1 MPSWI
6 PRISG
11 IPSAAAFPVRA
22 STIIMLTISPPSET
36 YIRPPVGRDHRGVV
50 FYPYGCGNL
59 VALSAPR
66 WGQRE
71 GRDYTLK
78 KQWGGIQ
85 RIIRAV
91 LVGWIEGRR
100 QDGPMGRKDDR
111 RNCSSDG

>member
-1 MPSWI
+1 LAEITAPL
-6 PRISG
+6 
-11 IPSAAAFPVRA
+11 F
-22 STIIMLTISPPSET
+22 
-36 YIRPPVGRDHRGVV
+36 
-50 FYPYGCGNL
+50 FCPYGCGNL

-91 LVGWIEGRR
+91 LVGWIE
-100 QDGPMGRKDDR
+100 DVVIDTPYPL
-111 RNCSSDG
+111 SSEKA